1 MSMPTSPNQT
11 LQWTLTEASF
21 QTLKGLFQE
30 SIYRIT
36 NTVEIYT
43 EVDCAIAPSALSEA
57 DYSQA
62 APHGV
67 PGLNQAGEGLDR
79 DRFVLAIAPNLRALL
94 LATPQDPP
102 PQQRVSLTFDAA
114 TIDQYCQGLPEILRP
129 SPPHQPADLRQQHA
143 LATLLL
149 SEVLNLIL
157 AEGDSG
163 QGAGE
168 AIALPTP
175 PKRDPRPSPN
185 PGQGKSPKAPAA
197 ASGARARTR
206 TSGGKKVAKSTQI
219 SAAAARPEGEVLAA
233 LMGQIRQGCELP
245 EIAQALIEVALP
257 WFQVD
262 RVVIYQVQV
271 QVQSIKLWRQSEGS
285 SVPLAWDDPQW
296 QCTSSCVTYEAIAP
310 TAPPRSILYE
320 GEAACFGDTLGDR
333 QSTLEA
339 RPWQEGDRGPHLTD
353 GPRALL
359 SAPIVVAQ
367 ARQASTLWGFLVFHQ
382 TASARPWSD
391 REVAFAQAL
400 ADLLAIAVSL
410 AQVEAQFQQQKHTLE
425 RTLSE
430 RGRQLKEALVGAQSA
445 NRAKNAFLATV
456 SHELRT
462 PLTCVIGLSATL
474 LRWSLGQLNQQQ
486 RSYLQTIHDSGEH
499 LLTLIE
505 SILDF
510 SQVEGG
516 RSVVSMV
523 EFSVAQLVYQVL
535 QAVRDRAREGSIT
548 LTVDLPI
555 APEDDRFVADP
566 HRVRQILLSL
576 LSNALKFTPE
586 GGQVTVRVWRE
597 DDGLT
602 LQVDDT
608 GIGIPRDRTA
618 QLFEDFEQ
626 LDTSFHR
633 THGGLGLGLA
643 LVKQLVDLHRGWI
656 EVDSTPGRGSTFTVW
671 LPNYAPRNAPPI
683 PGPDDGFPI
692 LGLPKGTVILVDSQ
706 EDQAM
711 AICDLLTA
719 AGYQVVWSLDGLSAV
734 SQAAILHPHLAI
746 IHLTPGG
753 DGWDTIADLRR
764 CEDCGD
770 CRILALGAATDR
782 PPPSHVHRATIDD
795 RLDLPLVPEQLLRT
809 VDALLRHPPA
819 PPFLQTSREGIG
831 LDTLVRRSRSGPRDR
846 DNP

>member
-1 MSMPTSPNQT
+1 MPTFPNQT

-30 SIYRIT
+30 SIYRVT

-43 EVDCAIAPSALSEA
+43 EVDCAIAPSAPSET
-57 DYSQA
+57 DHPHA
-62 APHGV
+62 APTA
-67 PGLNQAGEGLDR
+67 PGLDPASEGLER

-94 LATPQDPP
+94 LATPQEP
-102 PQQRVSLTFDAA
+102 PQQRVSLTFDRA
-114 TIDQYCQGLPEILRP
+114 TIDQYCQGLPGVLRP
-129 SPPHQPADLRQQHA
+129 SSPQQPVDLRQQHA

-157 AEGDSG
+157 ADGDSD
-163 QGAGE
+163 QGTGE
-168 AIALPTP
+168 AIALPAAPDGP
-175 PKRDPRPSPN
+175 PKPDPSPK
-185 PGQGKSPKAPAA
+185 PSKSPKATA
-197 ASGARARTR
+197 ASGAKAKPRA
-206 TSGGKKVAKSTQI
+206 SGGKKAAKPAQA

-271 QVQSIKLWRQSEGS
+271 QVQSIKLWRQSEGP

-296 QCTSSCVTYEAIAP
+296 QSTSSCVTYEAIAP

-333 QSTLEA
+333 QGTLEA
-339 RPWQEGDRGPHLTD
+339 RPWQAGDRGPQLTD

-367 ARQASTLWGFLVFHQ
+367 ARHAPTLWGFLVFHQ
-382 TASARPWSD
+382 VASAHPWSD

-516 RSVVSMV
+516 RSVISMV

-535 QAVRDRAREGSIT
+535 QAVRDRARESSIT

-671 LPNYAPRNAPPI
+671 LPKYAPRSAPP
-683 PGPDDGFPI
+683 PAGLEDSFPV

-734 SQAAILHPHLAI
+734 SQAAILHPHLAV
-746 IHLTPGG
+746 IHLTPEG

-764 CEDCGD
+764 CEECRN
-770 CRILALGAATDR
+770 CRILALGSASDH
-782 PPPSHVHRATIDD
+782 PPSRYAHRATIDD

-819 PPFLQTSREGIG
+819 PPFLRASREGIG
-831 LDTLVRRSRSGPRDR
+831 LDTLSRRSRGHDGDR
-846 DNP
+846 HES

>member
-1 MSMPTSPNQT
+1 MPTFPNQT

-30 SIYRIT
+30 SIYRVT

-43 EVDCAIAPSALSEA
+43 EVDCAIAPSVHPHA
-57 DYSQA
+57 DHPPASPKSGGPPQA
-62 APHGV
+62 DGRLEREH
-67 PGLNQAGEGLDR
+67 
-79 DRFVLAIAPNLRALL
+79 FVLAIAPNLRALL
-94 LATPQDPP
+94 LAVSQEPP
-102 PQQRVSLTFDAA
+102 HQRVSLTFDGA
-114 TIDQYCQGLPEILRP
+114 TIDHYCQGLPGALRP
-129 SPPHQPADLRQQHA
+129 SLPHPPADLRQQHA

-149 SEVLNLIL
+149 SAVLDLVL
-157 AEGDSG
+157 ADGDHG
-163 QGAGE
+163 PETGD
-168 AIALPTP
+168 AIAP
-175 PKRDPRPSPN
+175 PAAADRSAQPSSAKSPAKSSPAKSSTAKPRAKATKRDRG
-185 PGQGKSPKAPAA
+185 GQGKAGGPLAA
-197 ASGARARTR
+197 AGT
-206 TSGGKKVAKSTQI
+206 
-219 SAAAARPEGEVLAA
+219 AAARPEGEVLAA

-245 EIAQALIEVALP
+245 EIAQALIDVALP

-296 QCTSSCVTYEAIAP
+296 QSTSDCVTYEAIAP

-320 GEAACFGDTLGDR
+320 GEAACFGDALGDR
-333 QSTLEA
+333 QRDLEA
-339 RPWQEGDRGPHLTD
+339 RPWQEGDRGVHPAA

-359 SAPIVVAQ
+359 SAPVVVAQ
-367 ARQASTLWGFLVFHQ
+367 ARHAPIPWGFLVFHQ
-382 TASARPWSD
+382 VASARPWSD

-410 AQVEAQFQQQKHTLE
+410 AQVEAQFQQQKHALE

-516 RSVVSMV
+516 RSVISMV

-535 QAVRDRAREGSIT
+535 QAVRDRARESNIT

-555 APEDDRFVADP
+555 APEDDPFVADP

-618 QLFEDFEQ
+618 QLFQDFEQ

-671 LPNYAPRNAPPI
+671 LPNYAPRSAPPT
-683 PGPDDGFPI
+683 PGFDDGFPI
-692 LGLPKGTVILVDSQ
+692 LGLPKGTVILVDPQ

-734 SQAAILHPHLAI
+734 SQAAIVHPHLAI

-764 CEDCGD
+764 CEECRD
-770 CRILALGAATDR
+770 CRILALGSASDR
-782 PPPSHVHRATIDD
+782 PPSRYVHRATIDD

-819 PPFLQTSREGIG
+819 PPFPQASREGIG
-831 LDTLVRRSRSGPRDR
+831 LDTLAQRSRGPGRDR
-846 DNP
+846 EEF